1 MTANSRSLTLSLLQD
16 RYAIL
21 RFMPEATPPA
31 WAMRGDFFSVTRS
44 KEELSIVTKITNLP
58 SSQSS
63 DSQWYALKAHGPFAF
78 TEIGVLAS
86 LAAPLAKDGV
96 GLFVISTFETDYL
109 LVEVDQVQKAVQ
121 SLRAVGHTVLDSE
134 FLAEK

>member
-31 WAMRGDFFSVTRS
+31 WAMTGDFFSVTRG
-44 KEELSIVTKITNLP
+44 KEELSIVTKIANLP
-58 SSQSS
+58 SYESP
-63 DSQWYALKAHGPFAF
+63 DSHWYAFKAHGPFAF

-86 LAAPLAKDGV
+86 LAVPLAKDGV
-96 GLFVISTFETDYL
+96 ALFVISTFETDYL
-109 LVEVDQVQKAVQ
+109 LVQVDQVQKAVQ
-121 SLRAVGHTVLDSE
+121 SLRTVGHTVLDTE
-134 FLAEK
+134 FLTEK